1 MNFEGSALLGD
12 SGPAGPSP
20 LPGQAPERG
29 EEPVSGTGLLP
40 LPLPLHQRVP
50 LDAAPGGRVS
60 GGGSIPRTSKEL
72 HCFKGFQLGLLVNP

>member
-50 LDAAPGGRVS
+50 LDAGPGGRVS
-60 GGGSIPRTSKEL
+60 GGGP
-72 HCFKGFQLGLLVNP
+72 FQGPVRNYIALRGSN